1 MCNSIL
7 GKIKKEHKMDFI
19 TRIVVSFHI
28 FLIVLIGTVL
38 VFFLFIYFPFNGD
51 DIQVV
56 RIA

>member
-7 GKIKKEHKMDFI
+7 GKIKKENKMDFI

-28 FLIVLIGTVL
+28 FLVLLIGTVP
-38 VFFLFIYFPFNGD
+38 VFFLFIYFPFNED